1 MCRIS
6 FLSACK
12 VWCLGG
18 LWISCAAM
26 ATAQTVPPDAILMP
40 DPRVENAE
48 AARLGRQLYIS
59 PKNLVD
65 GEEATAGQVSIP
77 RLAASLVSV
86 AWLGHAPDDSLS
98 LKIEQTQWIVQWR
111 KRPAAASVIVLTFD
125 GNPKL
130 MSEVK
135 PILASGD
142 GGIYLPASQATTSGD
157 KIRYEPQTFKNTVGY
172 WVGKQDFAQWK
183 FEAVRPG
190 KYNVGILQGC
200 GVGQGGSR
208 ARLSVTGSVAANA
221 ADQEKTA
228 ELEFEV
234 LETGHFQNFQWRH
247 LGSIEIDPAGTQ
259 TLKLEPVE
267 IKKNALM
274 DVRAIHLVPV
284 PQ

>member
-1 MCRIS
+1 
-6 FLSACK
+6 
-12 VWCLGG
+12 
-18 LWISCAAM
+18 
-26 ATAQTVPPDAILMP
+26 
-40 DPRVENAE
+40 
-48 AARLGRQLYIS
+48 
-59 PKNLVD
+59 
-65 GEEATAGQVSIP
+65 
-77 RLAASLVSV
+77 V

-111 KRPAAASVIVLTFD
+111 KRPTAASVIVLTFD
-125 GNPKL
+125 ANPKL

-208 ARLSVTGSVAANA
+208 ARLSVTDSAADSA

-228 ELEFEV
+228 ILEFEV

-247 LGSIEIDPAGTQ
+247 LGSIEIDQAGTQ
-259 TLKLEPVE
+259 SLKLEPVE

>member
-1 MCRIS
+1 MWLMSVTRIG
-6 FLSACK
+6 CCW
-12 VWCLGG
+12 V
-18 LWISCAAM
+18 LWGRLVAGAAL
-26 ATAQTVPPDAILMP
+26 AVAQTVPPDAILMP
-40 DPRVENAE
+40 DAKVENAE
-48 AARLGRQLYIS
+48 AARLGRQLFVS
-59 PKNLVD
+59 PQNLVK

-77 RLAASLVSV
+77 RLAASLVSM
-86 AWLGHAPDDSLS
+86 AWLGQTPDDSLS
-98 LKIEQTQWIVQWR
+98 LKIEQEQWIVQWR
-111 KRPAAASVIVLTFD
+111 KRPEAASVIVLTFD

-130 MSEVK
+130 MHEVK
-135 PILASGD
+135 PVRASGD

-183 FEAVRPG
+183 FEAARPG

-200 GVGQGGSR
+200 GGGQGGSR
-208 ARLSVTGSVAANA
+208 ARLSVTDSAP
-221 ADQEKTA
+221 DQEKTA
-228 ELEFEV
+228 VLEFEV

-247 LGSIEIDPAGTQ
+247 LGSIEIDQVGTQ
-259 TLKLEPVE
+259 ILKLEPME